1 MKLTWFPSSPDRIKK
16 YSKQRRQTVVG
27 GGANDEGKRTPA
39 LEDQK
44 TTGNWF
50 KDEMGKYSPRRSN
63 APRTAPDSLPI
74 QTQRNLPRDSYG
86 PTFNPFAQSAVF
98 APQPPLTTSTSSLV
112 CNEDDAL
119 RGLLRFSNEAH
130 TFCPLFLGP
139 RIDGHRLATY
149 IGQYDPAQVS
159 SACSCFE
166 SKLSTGCCTLTATT
180 SQQSPTPPPLPQTTI
195 EPPSPASVQSKS
207 SSSLQQTTESSSSSS
222 RDLVIGDA
230 TSSRPSGYW
239 GPITDEVTHTA
250 MGQEPISVSS
260 TSSAPNQRITL
271 VNAPATMES
280 ITMTLKVPASTANT
294 DVADPTVWLEGG
306 NVLTPAVVAA
316 IVCSDF

>member
-159 SACSCFE
+159 
-166 SKLSTGCCTLTATT
+166 KPNTATT
-180 SQQSPTPPPLPQTTI
+180 STDYNRAAFSGVSPVKIQQF
-195 EPPSPASVQSKS
+195 S
-207 SSSLQQTTESSSSSS
+207 STDNRIFFLFISRS
-222 RDLVIGDA
+222 RDRRCYVL
-230 TSSRPSGYW
+230 TSERTQLYG
-239 GPITDEVTHTA
+239 
-250 MGQEPISVSS
+250 
-260 TSSAPNQRITL
+260 
-271 VNAPATMES
+271 
-280 ITMTLKVPASTANT
+280 LKVETS
-294 DVADPTVWLEGG
+294 
-306 NVLTPAVVAA
+306 
-316 IVCSDF
+316 